1 MGADYPGAV
10 AGSQL
15 DNGWMPSTAPYDVAA
30 LLGLPVEKLEEVQG
44 AGAGDPGNGV
54 WFLWTGG
61 GECVVLRR
69 YHVLRTKLDLLFE
82 AKVLAHLT
90 YRGWEVPS
98 TVAGPVEYDGRL
110 WAATRFV
117 PGEARRNET
126 PEQRAERGAVLA
138 RLHADL
144 RDLEI
149 DVPQREG
156 FFQGCDLV
164 AMGNFQDWDPGV
176 AALRVQRPDLA
187 DWADRAMA
195 GGRELVAER
204 NLMELP
210 QTIVHGDFAEWNVHF
225 GPLGVIDFDL
235 AHVDSR
241 SWEFVMARVH
251 RSPELLTAYQEQAT
265 ELGIPLSPEELAA
278 IEPLERI
285 FRINM
290 VMAALWT
297 GQHAGTFNLK
307 EIEHQLARTGTPRP

>member
-1 MGADYPGAV
+1 
-10 AGSQL
+10 
-15 DNGWMPSTAPYDVAA
+15 MPTAPYDVAA
-30 LLGLPVEKLEEVQG
+30 LLGLPVEKLEEVQR
-44 AGAGDPGNGV
+44 ADPADPGNGV

-90 YRGWEVPS
+90 CRGWEVPS
-98 TVAGPVEYDGRL
+98 TVAGPIEYADRL

-117 PGEARRNET
+117 PGQARRKET
-126 PEQRAERGAVLA
+126 VAQRGERGAVLA
-138 RLHADL
+138 QLHADL

-149 DVPQREG
+149 DLPQREG

-176 AALRVQRPDLA
+176 LALRELRPDLA
-187 DWADRAMA
+187 DWADAAMA
-195 GGRELVAER
+195 RGRELVAER
-204 NLMELP
+204 KLLELP
-210 QTIVHGDFAEWNVHF
+210 QSIVHGDFAEWNVHF

-241 SWEFVMARVH
+241 SWEFVVARVH
-251 RSPELLTAYQEQAT
+251 RSPELLTAYQEKAT
-265 ELGIPLSPEELAA
+265 ALGIPLSDEELAA

-297 GQHAGTFNLK
+297 GQHTGTFDLVD
-307 EIEHQLARTGTPRP
+307 IDHQLARTGTPRP